1 MKIEIFDTL
10 DAVLRGGSLAAA
22 ASEMN
27 LTASAVSMQMKQLED
42 YLGQPLFDRSGHAIR
57 PTPLAHEAAASLR
70 QGLRHLQSL
79 RRRSVVAVE
88 GVVRLGI
95 IQSVLPALLPGTVSE
110 VRARY
115 PRLDLRPSGGRS
127 VGLTDAV
134 KSGDLDAAV
143 VAEPDGGG
151 SARLHW
157 QPLLRSEMRL
167 IAPPDAV
174 ESSVPALF
182 KQYEWIRYDR
192 QTVSGALA
200 ARYVA
205 GQVRAGHGALE
216 LDNIPAIVAMV
227 SAGLGIALVHLVDA
241 SFCQSYPVR
250 FVRLG
255 RGAPAIQLSL
265 VTRKAGANS
274 RALQALGE
282 TMGAVLASTLRHRG
296 LAGRQV

>member
-1 MKIEIFDTL
+1 MKIEMFDTL

-22 ASEMN
+22 ATEMN
-27 LTASAVSMQMKQLED
+27 LTASAVSMQMKQLEA

-57 PTPLAHEAAASLR
+57 PTELAHEVAGSMR
-70 QGLRHLQSL
+70 PGLQHLQTL

-95 IQSVLPALLPGTVSE
+95 IESMLPMLLPGTVSGL
-110 VRARY
+110 RARY
-115 PRLDLRPSGGRS
+115 PKLDLRPTPGRS
-127 VGLTDAV
+127 IGLTDAV
-134 KSGDLDAAV
+134 KSGEIDAAV

-157 QPLLRSEMRL
+157 RPLLRSEMRL
-167 IAPPDAV
+167 IVPPGAT
-174 ESSVPALF
+174 ENTVPALF

-192 QTVSGALA
+192 QTVSGLVA
-200 ARYVA
+200 ARYVSK
-205 GQVRAGHGALE
+205 QVRTGHGALE
-216 LDNIPAIVAMV
+216 LNSIPAIIAMV

-241 SFCQSYPVR
+241 GFCQSYPVR

-265 VTRKAGANS
+265 VTRKPDAQS
-274 RALQALGE
+274 RPLRAVADVITAALAAALRQH
-282 TMGAVLASTLRHRG
+282 S
-296 LAGRQV
+296 LAGR